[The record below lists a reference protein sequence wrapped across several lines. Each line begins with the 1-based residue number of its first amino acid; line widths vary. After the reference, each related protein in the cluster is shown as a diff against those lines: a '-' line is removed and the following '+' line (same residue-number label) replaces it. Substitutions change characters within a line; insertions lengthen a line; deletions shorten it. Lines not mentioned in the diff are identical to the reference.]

1 MIPSAKI
8 ANWVSAPP
16 ENRLISVKALLFC
29 VPALLRK
36 ACTALK
42 STPGTGRWDPRRYTA
57 MIASVKRILPRRSG
71 TLNALRKADSIR
83 TDLLHDLDGA
93 AGGGDLGGRR
103 GRKSMRPDLQGDRQL
118 AVPEDL
124 HGGAL
129 AGQARLDQGVRVDAT
144 ALGEGGGEPVEVHHR
159 PGDLVRAVEAPQLG
173 HAALERHLAALEAD
187 AHVAPGVGAL
197 GAPAGG
203 LTLSRGLTAA
213 LADALGPGAGSGT
226 QVMQLHSGTSSTF
239 TRWETLN
246 SMPRISGRSS
256 CSTTSCIRFRPNDL
270 MVARCGRGRPMSER
284 TWVMR
289 SLLMPAPPSRHGRS
303 ARRRPP

>member
-1 MIPSAKI
+1 
-8 ANWVSAPP
+8 
-16 ENRLISVKALLFC
+16 
-29 VPALLRK
+29 
-36 ACTALK
+36 
-42 STPGTGRWDPRRYTA
+42 

-71 TLNALRKADSIR
+71 TLNAFRKADSIP

-93 AGGGDLGGRR
+93 AGGGDLLGRR
-103 GRKSMRPDLQGDRQL
+103 GRECVRPNLQGDRQL
-118 AVPEDL
+118 AAPEHLD
-124 HGGAL
+124 GGAL
-129 AGQARLDQGVRVDAT
+129 AGQARLDQPFGVDAA

-159 PGDLVRAVEAPQLG
+159 PDDLVGPVEAPQLG

-187 AHVAPGVGAL
+187 AHVRPGVGAL

-203 LTLSRGLTAA
+203 LALARGFATA
-213 LADALGPGAGSGT
+213 LADAIGPGAGRGT

-270 MVARCGRGRPMSER
+270 MVARCGRGRPITER

-289 SLLMPAPPSRHGRS
+289 SLLMPAPPSRRAPS
-303 ARRRPP
+303 APPPPP

>member
-1 MIPSAKI
+1 MRCERPTASGQT
-8 ANWVSAPP
+8 SYTT
-16 ENRLISVKALLFC
+16 ST
-29 VPALLRK
+29 VP
-36 ACTALK
+36 
-42 STPGTGRWDPRRYTA
+42 
-57 MIASVKRILPRRSG
+57 
-71 TLNALRKADSIR
+71 
-83 TDLLHDLDGA
+83 
-93 AGGGDLGGRR
+93 
-103 GRKSMRPDLQGDRQL
+103 
-118 AVPEDL
+118 
-124 HGGAL
+124 
-129 AGQARLDQGVRVDAT
+129 
-144 ALGEGGGEPVEVHHR
+144 PVEVHHR

>member
-1 MIPSAKI
+1 MMPSANT

-16 ENRLISVKALLFC
+16 ENRLISVKALFFC
-29 VPALLRK
+29 APALLRK

-42 STPGTGRWDPRRYTA
+42 STPGTGRWEPRRYTA
-57 MIASVKRILPRRSG
+57 MIARVKKILPRRSG

-203 LTLSRGLTAA
+203 LALARGLAAA

-246 SMPRISGRSS
+246 TMPRISGRSS
-256 CSTTSCIRFRPNDL
+256 CSTTSRIRFRPNDL
-270 MVARCGRGRPMSER
+270 MVARCGRGRPISER

-289 SLLMPAPPSRHGRS
+289 SLLMPAPP
-303 ARRRPP
+303 

>member
-1 MIPSAKI
+1 MMPSANT

-16 ENRLISVKALLFC
+16 ENRLISVKALFFC
-29 VPALLRK
+29 APALLRK

-42 STPGTGRWDPRRYTA
+42 STPGTGRWEPRRYTA
-57 MIASVKRILPRRSG
+57 MIARVKKILPRRSG

-93 AGGGDLGGRR
+93 AGGGDLLGRR
-103 GRKSMRPDLQGDRQL
+103 GRESVGPNLQGNRQL
-118 AVPEDL
+118 TVPEDL

-129 AGQARLDQGVRVDAT
+129 AGQTGLDQRVRVDAT
-144 ALGEGGGEPVEVHHR
+144 ALGEGGGQPVEVHDR

-187 AHVAPGVGAL
+187 AHVRPGVGAL
-197 GAPAGG
+197 GAPP
-203 LTLSRGLTAA
+203 
-213 LADALGPGAGSGT
+213 GPGAGRGT

-246 SMPRISGRSS
+246 TMPRISGRSS
-256 CSTTSCIRFRPNDL
+256 CSTTSRIRFRPNDL
-270 MVARCGRGRPMSER
+270 MVARCGRGRPISER

-289 SLLMPAPPSRHGRS
+289 SLLMPAPP
-303 ARRRPP
+303 

>member
-1 MIPSAKI
+1 MMPSAKT

-29 VPALLRK
+29 APALSRK
-36 ACTALK
+36 LCTALK
-42 STPGTGRWDPRRYTA
+42 STPGTGRWEPRRYTA
-57 MIASVKRILPRRSG
+57 MIPSVKRILPRRSG

-93 AGGGDLGGRR
+93 AGGGDLLGRR
-103 GRKSMRPDLQGDRQL
+103 GRESVGPNLQGDRQL
-118 AVPEDL
+118 TVPEDL

-129 AGQARLDQGVRVDAT
+129 AGQSGLDQGVRVDAT
-144 ALGEGGGEPVEVHHR
+144 ALGEGGGEPVEVHDR

-173 HAALERHLAALEAD
+173 HAALAD
-187 AHVAPGVGAL
+187 P
-197 GAPAGG
+197 
-203 LTLSRGLTAA
+203 
-213 LADALGPGAGSGT
+213 LGPGAGRGT

-246 SMPRISGRSS
+246 TMPRISGRSS
-256 CSTTSCIRFRPNDL
+256 CSTTSRIRFRPNDL
-270 MVARCGRGRPMSER
+270 MVARCGRGRPISER

-289 SLLMPAPPSRHGRS
+289 SLLMPAPP
-303 ARRRPP
+303 